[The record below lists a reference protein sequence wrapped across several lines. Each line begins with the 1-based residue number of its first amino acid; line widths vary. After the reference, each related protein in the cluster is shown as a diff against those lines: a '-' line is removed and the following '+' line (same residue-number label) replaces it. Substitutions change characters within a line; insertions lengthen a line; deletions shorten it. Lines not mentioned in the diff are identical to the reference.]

1 MKQRV
6 TILGTLTSWIV
17 LQPSGAFEAVA
28 RSASGPVQRG
38 HLEFKSL
45 LPFSLNSPNTHET
58 TSARH
63 DKIDHSTKRPATPR
77 SASSAMRLLL
87 SASVATHDWT
97 TALAATEELAFGGY
111 VCAQAL
117 RLFNDMSAL
126 STDLKECHATSFNTD
141 LTILLQRIMS
151 IGTFQFL
158 MHQIHFEGNWIFESV
173 MLQMAVSEV
182 FRSLRAQYA
191 PSESKAGSK
200 ENNENLTAHWGIRK
214 LQPQM

>member
-1 MKQRV
+1 M
-6 TILGTLTSWIV
+6 LGTLASWIV
-17 LQPSGAFEAVA
+17 VQPSGAFETVA

-38 HLEFKSL
+38 HLELKSL
-45 LPFSLNSPNTHET
+45 LPFSLNSLNTHET
-58 TSARH
+58 TAARH
-63 DKIDHSTKRPATPR
+63 DKMDRSTKLAPAPR

-97 TALAATEELAFGGY
+97 TALAATEDLALSGF
-111 VCAQAL
+111 VCAQVL

-126 STDLKECHATSFNTD
+126 STDVKEYQATSSHTD
-141 LTILLQRIMS
+141 LMILLQRMMS
-151 IGTFQFL
+151 IGTFQLL

-191 PSESKAGSK
+191 PSESKVATK
-200 ENNENLTAHWGIRK
+200 EISEHPTARWGTRK